1 MLKSVMKHVT
11 VSIIAVSIALS
22 CFITASAQTVSQI
35 VTDFLSNMIVYE
47 YAQNTEFSESELL
60 MEIRR
65 TVRGIERT
73 GMFENIT
80 VTDDE
85 EIELDWLTLFYI
97 TDWLFKEL
105 VLEVS
110 FRHGDNGFYE
120 NSEHGYGYTFIGNG
134 FTVEFPKLDEMDLI
148 TKAIENNIV
157 DWNPV
162 ILADT
167 SGVTEIGGFAVSE
180 IRRLLSASGND
191 EPPDED
197 ERTVAD
203 VKFDDVHELLLV
215 ILGGIGFIAGIVLFR
230 QLRK

>member
-1 MLKSVMKHVT
+1 
-11 VSIIAVSIALS
+11 
-22 CFITASAQTVSQI
+22 
-35 VTDFLSNMIVYE
+35 MIVYE

-134 FTVEFPKLDEMDLI
+134 FTVEFPKIDEMDLI
-148 TKAIENNIV
+148 TRAIENNIV

-162 ILADT
+162 IIADT
-167 SGVTEIGGFAVSE
+167 SGVTEVGGFNIAD
-180 IRRLLSASGND
+180 IRRILSGSGTD
-191 EPPDED
+191 EPPDDD
-197 ERTVAD
+197 EKKKTENESVPNEALTVII
-203 VKFDDVHELLLV
+203 LL
-215 ILGGIGFIAGIVLFR
+215 LGGILGAIVFR
-230 QLRK
+230 HFRK